1 MRAVVCEEFG
11 EPAAVLRLRDA
22 MVPAPGPG
30 EVLVRAAAR
39 SINPSDLLTIRGA
52 YARHTRLPLVPGFEA
67 VGTVTA
73 VGEGVPADMVG
84 RRVLPLK
91 GAGTWQE
98 FVTAPAAWA
107 VEVPDAVPDAVATQ
121 LYINPISVLRMLS
134 VELSLRPGDVV
145 VINAAGSACGRIAAQ
160 LAREMGLRLLA
171 VTRSDAY
178 TDELLALGAA
188 AVVNGAREDV
198 GAAVRRLTGGQG
210 ARAALDAIGGAAG
223 EALVDLL
230 EPGGTLVSYGLL
242 SGALLPVD
250 LPAARERGVA
260 VRSFWLRPWTDTCTQ
275 EEWRAAF
282 RAIIDRVVAGTLVL
296 PVGGAYDLAEVPG
309 AVRAAEAS
317 GRSGKIVLTG

>member
-1 MRAVVCEEFG
+1 MRGVVCEEFG

-22 MVPAPGPG
+22 ETPTPGPG

-39 SINPSDLLTIRGA
+39 SINPSDLLTVRGV

-67 VGTVTA
+67 VGTVMA
-73 VGEGVPADMVG
+73 VGDGVPDGMVG

-98 FVTAPAAWA
+98 FVTAPAEWA

-121 LYINPISVLRMLS
+121 LYINPISVLRMLT
-134 VELSLRPGDVV
+134 VELDLRPGDVV
-145 VINAAGSACGRIAAQ
+145 VANAAGSACGRIAAQ
-160 LAREMGLRLLA
+160 LAREPGLRLLA

-198 GAAVRRLTGGQG
+198 SAAVRRLAGGCC

-223 EALVDLL
+223 EALVELI

-242 SGALLPVD
+242 SGALLSVD
-250 LPAARERGVA
+250 LPAARARGVA
-260 VRSFWLRPWTDTCTQ
+260 VRSFWLRPWTERCTPA
-275 EEWRAAF
+275 EWHAAF
-282 RAIIDRVVAGTLVL
+282 RAIIERVVAGTLAL
-296 PVGGAYDLAEVPG
+296 PAGGAYDLAEVAD

-317 GRSGKIVLTG
+317 GRAGKIVLTG

>member
-1 MRAVVCEEFG
+1 MRAVVCEQFG
-11 EPAAVLRLRDA
+11 EPAAVLRLADVA
-22 MVPAPGPG
+22 VPEPGPG

-67 VGTVTA
+67 VGTVVA
-73 VGEGVPADMVG
+73 VGAGVPAGMLW

-91 GAGTWQE
+91 GSGTWRE
-98 FVTAPAAWA
+98 LVIAPADWA

-121 LYINPISVLRMLS
+121 LYINPISVLRMLT

-145 VINAAGSACGRIAAQ
+145 VVNAAGSACGRIAAQ
-160 LAREMGLRLLA
+160 LARELGLRLLA
-171 VTRSDAY
+171 VTRSDDY
-178 TDELLALGAA
+178 TEELRALGAT
-188 AVVNGAREDV
+188 AVVNAAREDV
-198 GAAVRRLTGGQG
+198 AAAVHRLTGGSG

-250 LPAARERGVA
+250 LPAAKARGVD
-260 VRSFWLRPWTDTCTQ
+260 VRSFWLRPWTESCTPA
-275 EEWRAAF
+275 EWRAAF
-282 RAIIDRVVAGTLVL
+282 RAVIDRVVAGTLAL
-296 PVGGAYDLAEVPG
+296 PVGGAYDLAEVAD

-317 GRSGKIVLTG
+317 GRAGKIVLTG